1 MPTPHSPTGTPDP
14 AEEGHGHIPVLLE
27 AALEALKPCPG
38 DTLVDCTAGRGG
50 HASRIAQA
58 IQPEGRLVFFDL
70 DGTNLQHTS
79 DRLKRESSLDAI
91 AIERSFAAVGRELTQ
106 RGLVANGLLA
116 DLGFASNQMDDPGRG
131 LSLKAD
137 GPLDMRLDPGIPVTA
152 ADLIARLGE
161 AELRDLI
168 RRFGEDPAAARIA
181 RKIIEE
187 RKKEPIISTAHL
199 ARLVR
204 EAYGSRARESR
215 VHPATRT
222 FQALRIAVNDE
233 LGALEALLSE
243 IEIAARLI
251 QRGSPGWLAPGA
263 RLVLIGFHSLEDR
276 MIKRRFA
283 TMAQTGLIETRSRK
297 PVTPSED
304 EVRVNPRARSAK
316 LRWATVGTSGT

>member
-1 MPTPHSPTGTPDP
+1 MDC
-14 AEEGHGHIPVLLE
+14 HGHIPVLLE
-27 AALEALKPCPG
+27 AALDALRLNPG
-38 DTLVDCTAGRGG
+38 DTVVDCTAGRGG
-50 HASRIAQA
+50 HASNIARA
-58 IQPEGRLVFFDL
+58 IQPGGRLVLFDL
-70 DGTNLQHTS
+70 DRANLQHSS
-79 DRLKRESSLDAI
+79 DRLKEEVALEPV

-106 RGLVANGLLA
+106 RGLSTDGLLA
-116 DLGFASNQMDDPGRG
+116 DLGFASNQMDDPARG
-131 LSLKAD
+131 LSLRAD
-137 GPLDMRLDPGIPVTA
+137 GPLDMRLDPGIPVNA
-152 ADLIARLGE
+152 ADLVARLGE
-161 AELRDLI
+161 QELRDLI

-187 RKKEPIISTAHL
+187 RKKEPITRTAHL

-251 QRGSPGWLAPGA
+251 QKGSPGWLAPGA

-283 TMAQTGLIETRSRK
+283 TMAQDGLIEARSRK
-297 PVTPSED
+297 PITPSED